1 MEWDRMEAQARM
13 LYDIRG
19 GRPIEGKTVWV
30 VQYLDGTEYRE
41 VDGSRTTDL
50 KEAIKHRDRLR
61 GKGDPG
67 LGGRW
72 KRPQFRVR
80 EVDKEPPLPW

>member
-1 MEWDRMEAQARM
+1 MRAQARM

-19 GRPIEGKTVWV
+19 GRPIEGETVWM

-50 KEAIKHRDRLR
+50 KEAIKQRDRLR
-61 GKGDPG
+61 EKRSPS
-67 LGGRW
+67 LSARW
-72 KRPQFRVR
+72 ERPQFRVR
-80 EVDKEPPLPW
+80 EVDKEPPFPW